1 MVFYSIII
9 PTYNNANKIESTVNS
24 VLNQTLDN
32 WELIIIDDGSKDNT
46 EEIIQPLLGNQK
58 IKYFK
63 QLNAGV
69 SVARNKGAL
78 EATGKFLI
86 FLDSDDEL
94 NVNTLKNYHKL
105 INSGSRVGFFSSG
118 LIAPNYKK
126 LPRLDPNI
134 SSSKYLNIPGS
145 FGMKKKVFDEIGGYD
160 LNLKHSEN
168 WEMTARALNYCEER
182 QYAILHQD
190 EYNLIYN
197 FESYS
202 SKNFTRNRNKAHA
215 SLYLYKKYYH
225 SGVLHFNKNTFLL
238 EAAVNSI
245 RIEKIKRGRVLFK
258 RSLNENFSFKTLIRF
273 CITYSPFLRKKLWIR
288 NA

>member
-1 MVFYSIII
+1 MIYYSVII
-9 PTYNNANKIESTVNS
+9 PTYNNADKIERTVKS
-24 VLNQTLDN
+24 VWNQTFDN
-32 WELIIIDDGSKDNT
+32 WEIIIVDDGSKDNT
-46 EEIIQPLLGNQK
+46 EEIIQPLLKNRN
-58 IKYFK
+58 IRYFK

-78 EATGKFLI
+78 KAKGEYLI

-94 NVNTLKNYHKL
+94 NVDALKNYDEL
-105 INSGSRVGFFSSG
+105 INSTTKVGFFSSG
-118 LIAPNYKK
+118 LIAPNWKK

-145 FGMKKKVFDEIGGYD
+145 FGIKKNVFDEIGGYD

-182 QYAILHQD
+182 HYAISHQD

-202 SKNFTRNRNKAHA
+202 SKNFTRNRNKALA
-215 SLYLYKKYYH
+215 SIYLYKKYYH

-245 RIEKIKRGRVLFK
+245 RINKINRGRVLFK
-258 RSLNENFSFKTLIRF
+258 RSLKENFSFKTLFRLF
-273 CITYSPFLRKKLWIR
+273 ITYFPFLRKKLW
-288 NA
+288 NKN